1 MRRTTIASA
10 VGVALAIATA
20 LAGCSQATDSSAGEP
35 GRPSPAYSGPIP
47 SFSGPWASEF
57 AEAYRSTTSEVVHR
71 ILKKESITDR
81 DYTEVSSSY
90 VKCMANKG
98 FKAEVTGPFG
108 ESVVDTGRGD
118 DAAQQE
124 CDQDL
129 SVIAALRRNVDRNPE
144 HRDEEEIVAACL
156 VDKKVA
162 PPGYSK
168 RDYEADLQAQRF
180 PYSIDDPGFSKCV
193 NDPLGLASG
202 K

>member
-1 MRRTTIASA
+1 MRHSTIAGA
-10 VGVALAIATA
+10 VAVALVTA
-20 LAGCSQATDSSAGEP
+20 AALVGCSQTADSSSADLR
-35 GRPSPAYSGPIP
+35 RPPAVFTGPVP
-47 SFSGPWASEF
+47 SFSGPWASDF
-57 AEAYRSTTSEVVHR
+57 ADAYRSTTSELVHG
-71 ILKKESITDR
+71 ILEKGSITDQ
-81 DYTEVSSSY
+81 DYAEVSSAY

-108 ESVVDTGRGD
+108 ESVIDTGPGD
-118 DAAQQE
+118 DAAHAKCSE
-124 CDQDL
+124 DMG
-129 SVIAALRRNVDRNPE
+129 VIAGLRRDILRNPE